1 MPAMTLVVR
10 GSGRSWA
17 PSSKS
22 VGVARFFSRRY
33 VVRALLTDTM
43 CSHVVNRPRP
53 PHEPILVA
61 TLSIAS
67 WQASSAS
74 PE

>member
-1 MPAMTLVVR
+1 MTLVVR

-22 VGVARFFSRRY
+22 VGVARLRSRRY
-33 VVRALLTDTM
+33 VVRALLTATT
-43 CSHVVNRPRP
+43 CSHVVKRPRP
-53 PHEPILVA
+53 PQVSILVA

-67 WQASSAS
+67 WHASSAS